1 MRLAGQTGWRTAW
14 TMRAGLGVFWD
25 LMEVNEMSILLN
37 EKEKYQRR
45 WSHEKKAA
53 LMELQHTLGRCY
65 RCDCKFNLCFCYK
78 IRLGSVMDLSL
89 AIVGGA
95 IVFLLI
101 FCLPLKIK
109 LLKKN
114 NWELSN
120 DEMIA
125 KAKKGDVDAKRL
137 LMRTKI
143 IIVATVICACLNGLQ
158 QIFST
163 N

>member
-1 MRLAGQTGWRTAW
+1 
-14 TMRAGLGVFWD
+14 
-25 LMEVNEMSILLN
+25 
-37 EKEKYQRR
+37 
-45 WSHEKKAA
+45 
-53 LMELQHTLGRCY
+53 
-65 RCDCKFNLCFCYK
+65 
-78 IRLGSVMDLSL
+78 MDLSL

-95 IVFLLI
+95 IGFLLI